1 MSIFLMPLCLN
12 PDWRKLPFLASN
24 IFFLNYQFFFENP
37 CLAFLMLELLVHG
50 FVCSSLISHVGVLQV
65 LLHGFVF
72 SSRLAEDKRFFLL
85 PISLDMVQGIN
96 LSVVKVNSSPIP
108 SYSYYRTSLSRS
120 LVQLRESVVYLFLL
134 QISLECT
141 KLR

>member
-1 MSIFLMPLCLN
+1 MP
-12 PDWRKLPFLASN
+12 
-24 IFFLNYQFFFENP
+24 
-37 CLAFLMLELLVHG
+37 ELLVHG

-96 LSVVKVNSSPIP
+96 LSVVKVKSSPIP
-108 SYSYYRTSLSRS
+108 SYSYYRMSLSRS

>member
-1 MSIFLMPLCLN
+1 MPLCLN

-24 IFFLNYQFFFENP
+24 IFFLNYQFFLKIHGF

-96 LSVVKVNSSPIP
+96 LSIVKVNSSPIP
-108 SYSYYRTSLSRS
+108 SYSYYRTSLSSS